1 MPAEYFPMN
10 VVVFCTESKPQQE
23 PALFRKS
30 LKWLIRKPATNGGG
44 LKSVQK
50 TICWASDMPWR
61 KIFCCWAFIILIRT
75 IRPFPLNMTVL
86 PHSPISLIS
95 SFRCCREKQT
105 ISVHGALARMPALK
119 KKNYHPFN
127 LNNPYNQMA
136 TVIIPTP
143 LRKFTNQTAK
153 LQVSAK
159 TIGEIIQVLTRNFP
173 DLKKHLLDD
182 QGKVRSFV
190 NIFAGDDDIRD
201 LQQENTAVNE
211 STVVSIVPAIAG
223 GLIA

>member
-1 MPAEYFPMN
+1 MSGP
-10 VVVFCTESKPQQE
+10 
-23 PALFRKS
+23 
-30 LKWLIRKPATNGGG
+30 GG
-44 LKSVQK
+44 S
-50 TICWASDMPWR
+50 MMR
-61 KIFCCWAFIILIRT
+61 
-75 IRPFPLNMTVL
+75 
-86 PHSPISLIS
+86 
-95 SFRCCREKQT
+95 
-105 ISVHGALARMPALK
+105 PALK
-119 KKNYHPFN
+119 KKKQKQRISI
-127 LNNPYNQMA
+127 NQYKKMA

-153 LQVSAK
+153 LQVAATTVEEVIHSI
-159 TIGEIIQVLTRNFP
+159 TLDFP

-223 GLIA
+223 GITA